1 MPNSLQNDD
10 YIFSSK
16 TIPSEPPASLG
27 NTRPTG
33 LRFVRGSLCVGLRI
47 RLSAV
52 LRVPACI
59 ATRKR
64 IVLYVVR

>member
-1 MPNSLQNDD
+1 MPNSLQNAD

-33 LRFVRGSLCVGLRI
+33 LRFVRGSLCVSLRI
-47 RLSAV
+47 RLSVV
-52 LRVPACI
+52 LRVSPALPHEAI
-59 ATRKR
+59 ALRG
-64 IVLYVVR
+64 VR